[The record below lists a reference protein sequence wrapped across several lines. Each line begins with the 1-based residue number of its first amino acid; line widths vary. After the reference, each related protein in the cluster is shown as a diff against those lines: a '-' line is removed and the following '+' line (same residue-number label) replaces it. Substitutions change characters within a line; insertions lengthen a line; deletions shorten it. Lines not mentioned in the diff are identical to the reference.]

1 MRPLI
6 ARRGPVPHPAPQP
19 SAQPKDP
26 APSRMAYRMERL
38 WLRPSFRRF
47 CRTGLPALAI
57 LGALA
62 IWASN
67 PSNIRAVTDWA
78 AEIKRGIEARPE
90 FQVNVIGVEGTS
102 PVLADEI
109 RIVLGIDL
117 PVSSFDLDLD
127 MLRGRIE
134 ALPGVASATLRVR
147 GGGYLS
153 VEITERQPAL
163 VWQTRGGA
171 VLIDE
176 SGAFVA
182 ALQDR
187 PETGALPQVAGEGA
201 DLAASE
207 ALSLLAAASA
217 LGQPLRGLVRMG
229 ERRWDLVLADDR
241 RIQLPSANA
250 AAALDRF
257 IAMDAAQDILA
268 RDVLRVDM
276 RNPDRLSLQLGP
288 EAMDQMRRM
297 RGFELQGIGDAG

>member
-6 ARRGPVPHPAPQP
+6 ARRGPVPQP
-19 SAQPKDP
+19 HAAALPDP

-38 WLRPSFRRF
+38 WLRPAFRRF
-47 CRTGLPALAI
+47 CRTGLPI
-57 LGALA
+57 LVVLGCAGL
-62 IWASN
+62 WASE
-67 PSNIRAVTDWA
+67 PANIRAVTDWA

-147 GGGYLS
+147 GGGYLA

-163 VWQTRGGA
+163 IWQTRGGA
-171 VLIDE
+171 VLIDDD
-176 SGAFVA
+176 GAFVA

-187 PETGALPQVAGEGA
+187 PETPALPQVAGEGA
-201 DLAASE
+201 DLVAPE
-207 ALSLLAAASA
+207 ALALLESATA
-217 LGQPLRGLVRMG
+217 LGVPVRGLIRMG

-241 RIQLPSANA
+241 RIQLPARDA
-250 AAALDRF
+250 GAALDRL
-257 IAMDAAQDILA
+257 IAINAAQDILA
-268 RDVLRVDM
+268 RDVQRVDM
-276 RNPDRLSLQLGP
+276 RNPERLSLQLGP
-288 EAMDQMRRM
+288 EALEELRRM